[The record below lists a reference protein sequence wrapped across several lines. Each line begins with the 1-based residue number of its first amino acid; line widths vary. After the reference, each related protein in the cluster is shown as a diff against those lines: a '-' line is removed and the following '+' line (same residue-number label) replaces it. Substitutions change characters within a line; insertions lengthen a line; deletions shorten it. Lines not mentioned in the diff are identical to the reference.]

1 MLASPWTRGRR
12 RGRVP
17 TRMSSETGDEGGTVE
32 SLTGQRRPR
41 EHGEDDDG
49 DEQSQTEHCA
59 LVGVRR
65 QVSVRGFT
73 ERERG
78 PGGRRRRGK
87 TLGHAHARE
96 ADERRSCRRTNG
108 HWTRSWHAKMVVTAC
123 TGAHSATSDAKPCL
137 GVSPSWVGCNYGGN
151 LVKQATVKRL
161 VSSEVYCYKLYQLN
175 VINRELLCL
184 KCYAWGV

>member
-1 MLASPWTRGRR
+1 MRRNAPWTGLYSRGARRPSWRR

-17 TRMSSETGDEGGTVE
+17 ACMNLEAGDEGGRVE

-78 PGGRRRRGK
+78 QEDGDDAVKLLDMLTRAKPTRGGAADAQTVTGRGHL
-87 TLGHAHARE
+87 TQSTCTVVPL
-96 ADERRSCRRTNG
+96 
-108 HWTRSWHAKMVVTAC
+108 TRSPHALAGSEGEGLDHVV
-123 TGAHSATSDAKPCL
+123 
-137 GVSPSWVGCNYGGN
+137 
-151 LVKQATVKRL
+151 
-161 VSSEVYCYKLYQLN
+161 
-175 VINRELLCL
+175 
-184 KCYAWGV
+184 

>member
-1 MLASPWTRGRR
+1 MRRNAPGTGLYSRGARR
-12 RGRVP
+12 PSWRHRGRVP
-17 TRMSSETGDEGGTVE
+17 ARMNLEAGDEGGTVE

-59 LVGVRR
+59 LVGVQRR
-65 QVSVRGFT
+65 ASVRRFT

-96 ADERRSCRRTNG
+96 ANLGRSCLRTNG
-108 HWTRSWHAKMVVTAC
+108 HWTRPLHTKRVHSDAINAVTTC
-123 TGAHSATSDAKPCL
+123 TGM
-137 GVSPSWVGCNYGGN
+137 
-151 LVKQATVKRL
+151 
-161 VSSEVYCYKLYQLN
+161 
-175 VINRELLCL
+175 
-184 KCYAWGV
+184 